1 MKHDDLYLEIVTP
14 DRIIY
19 DGTVGLIDIPGE
31 NGAFTILKH
40 HAPIIASLGKG
51 VIRIIGKTGSEEEIK
66 CDGGVVECQDNKVTI
81 LISGLG

>member
-19 DGTVGLIDIPGE
+19 DGYVGLIDIPGKS
-31 NGAFTILKH
+31 GAFTILKH
-40 HAPIIASLGKG
+40 HAPLIASLGKG
-51 VIRIIGKTGSEEEIK
+51 VIRVIGKTGSDEEFK

-81 LISGLG
+81 LISGLE